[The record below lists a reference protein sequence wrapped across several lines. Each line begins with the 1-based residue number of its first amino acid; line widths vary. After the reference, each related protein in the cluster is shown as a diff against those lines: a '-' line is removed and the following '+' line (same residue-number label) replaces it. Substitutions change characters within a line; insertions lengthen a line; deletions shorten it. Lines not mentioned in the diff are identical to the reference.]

1 MTSRVDLD
9 ELARIVASRAG
20 ETAEK
25 SYTASL
31 LAGGMERVAKKLGE
45 EAVETVI
52 AAVSGDKAA
61 IIAETADL
69 LYHLA
74 VMLQAAGVST
84 GDIYAE
90 LARRT
95 GQGGHAEKAA
105 RNKDASR
112 SED

>member
-1 MTSRVDLD
+1 MSAKIIKERVDLD
-9 ELARIVASRAG
+9 GLAEIIVARGG

-31 LAGGMERVAKKLGE
+31 LAGGPERAAKKFGE
-45 EAVETVI
+45 EAVEAVI

-61 IIAETADL
+61 LTAETADV

-74 VMLQAAGVST
+74 VLLQAAGVSL
-84 GDIYAE
+84 DDVYAE

-95 GQGGHAEKAA
+95 DQSGHAEKA
-105 RNKDASR
+105 SR
-112 SED
+112 TRG